1 MTIQRYPKLQILIH
15 WLMFLL
21 IAVAAISIE
30 VREAIPKGTDLR
42 SELKNLHI
50 FIGQL
55 VLIFLFVRV
64 IARLSFKQPL
74 PESQI
79 DWQVALMKL
88 VHVALYVLMLAIPIT
103 GILLLQAGAK
113 EVSFLGYVLPE
124 IISPDRQIKK
134 IIKEVH
140 ELLSNSLYLLVALHV
155 AASLWHHYVIRDGS
169 LKRMLR

>member
-1 MTIQRYPKLQILIH
+1 LI
-15 WLMFLL
+15 
-21 IAVAAISIE
+21 S
-30 VREAIPKGTDLR
+30 
-42 SELKNLHI
+42 
-50 FIGQL
+50 
-55 VLIFLFVRV
+55 
-64 IARLSFKQPL
+64 RLSFEQPL
-74 PESQI
+74 PESKV
-79 DWQVALMKL
+79 DWQVSLMKL

-169 LKRMLR
+169 LRRMLK

>member
-74 PESQI
+74 PESKI
-79 DWQVALMKL
+79 DWQVTLMKL

-124 IISPDRQIKK
+124 IISPDREIKK
-134 IIKEVH
+134 IIKEIH

-169 LKRMLR
+169 LKRMLK

>member
-1 MTIQRYPKLQILIH
+1 
-15 WLMFLL
+15 MFLL

-64 IARLSFKQPL
+64 ITRLSFKQPL
-74 PESQI
+74 PESKI
-79 DWQVALMKL
+79 DWHINLMKL
-88 VHVALYVLMLAIPIT
+88 VHVALYVLMMAIPIT

-134 IIKEVH
+134 IVKEIH
-140 ELLSNSLYLLVALHV
+140 ELLSNSLYLLVALHI

>member
-1 MTIQRYPKLQILIH
+1 
-15 WLMFLL
+15 MFLL

-55 VLIFLFVRV
+55 VLIFLFFRV

-79 DWQVALMKL
+79 DW
-88 VHVALYVLMLAIPIT
+88 
-103 GILLLQAGAK
+103 
-113 EVSFLGYVLPE
+113 
-124 IISPDRQIKK
+124 
-134 IIKEVH
+134 
-140 ELLSNSLYLLVALHV
+140 
-155 AASLWHHYVIRDGS
+155 
-169 LKRMLR
+169 

>member
-15 WLMFLL
+15 WLMFFL

-30 VREAIPKGTDLR
+30 VREAIPKGADLR
-42 SELKNLHI
+42 SELKNLHV

-55 VLIFLFVRV
+55 VLIFLFIRL
-64 IARLSFKQPL
+64 ISRLSFEQPL
-74 PESQI
+74 PESKV
-79 DWQVALMKL
+79 DWQVSLMKL

-140 ELLSNSLYLLVALHV
+140 ELLSNSLYLLVAIHV
-155 AASLWHHYVIRDGS
+155 AASLWHHYVIHDGS
-169 LKRMLR
+169 LRRMLK